1 MYVWRDIQT
10 DGRTDGRM
18 DGQTDGRTDRQVD
31 RRTDVDKG
39 ISNDSR
45 HILVVF
51 WLGGAPK
58 SPPGVSKGAKSIS

>member
-1 MYVWRDIQT
+1 MYGRTFRLMDIQME
-10 DGRTDGRM
+10 GWMVRRM
-18 DGQTDGRTDRQVD
+18 DGRTDRQVD

-39 ISNDSR
+39 ISNDLR